1 MSRQLCGT
9 AIFLTNLVITKHS
22 ECSQTSCPEAGSP
35 HSPCQMRLALQAS
48 GNERMISSLVMNQ
61 RGRLHMN
68 HSALHGDFVLT
79 FISPRGSGGVDAQE
93 LAGWRMQGGL
103 YLWWE
108 GLLAFLI
115 SCDNSEIPYFIKP
128 KRDMVTHLDL
138 VK

>member
-1 MSRQLCGT
+1 
-9 AIFLTNLVITKHS
+9 
-22 ECSQTSCPEAGSP
+22 
-35 HSPCQMRLALQAS
+35 
-48 GNERMISSLVMNQ
+48 MISSLVMNQ